1 MPDRGPRAVVASG
14 VGLAL
19 AVAVPAALLAQV
31 VDAVSDDDP
40 GLLAYA
46 LALVVLAGMAAGGDL
61 VGRRASR
68 APGQLGAITGLV
80 AIAVVQALGIARR
93 AVAGEDIAWATVPAV
108 AAIAVLLAAGA
119 AARRARRA
127 GRTRP

>member
-1 MPDRGPRAVVASG
+1 MPDRGPRHVVVAG

-40 GLLAYA
+40 GLLAYP

-61 VGRRASR
+61 VGRRASQ
-68 APGQLGAITGLV
+68 APARLGAITGLA

-93 AVAGEDIAWATVPAV
+93 AVAGDDIAWATVPAV
-108 AAIAVLLAAGA
+108 TVVAVLLAAGA
-119 AARRARRA
+119 AARRARQA

>member
-1 MPDRGPRAVVASG
+1 MPDRGPRQVVAAG

-40 GLLAYA
+40 GLLAYP

-61 VGRRASR
+61 VGRRASQ
-68 APGQLGAITGLV
+68 APARLGAITGLV

-93 AVAGEDIAWATVPAV
+93 AVAGDDIAWATVPAV
-108 AAIAVLLAAGA
+108 TVVAVLLAAGA
-119 AARRARRA
+119 AARRARQA

>member
-1 MPDRGPRAVVASG
+1 MPDRGPRAAVVRG

-31 VDAVSDDDP
+31 LDAVTDDP
-40 GLLAYA
+40 GVLAYP
-46 LALVVLAGMAAGGDL
+46 LVLVVLAGMAVGGDL
-61 VGRRASR
+61 VGRRASH
-68 APGQLGAITGLV
+68 APARLGAATGLI

-93 AVAGEDIAWATVPAV
+93 AVAGDDIAWATVPVITAV
-108 AAIAVLLAAGA
+108 ATALAASA
-119 AARRARRA
+119 AVRAARRA

>member
-1 MPDRGPRAVVASG
+1 MPDRGSRQVAAGG

-40 GLLAYA
+40 GLLTYP
-46 LALVVLAGMAAGGDL
+46 LALVVLAGMVVGGDF
-61 VGRRASR
+61 VGRRAAG
-68 APGQLGAITGLV
+68 APARLGAITGLV
-80 AIAVVQALGIARR
+80 AITVVQALGIARR
-93 AVAGEDIAWATVPAV
+93 AVAGDDIAWATVPAV
-108 AAIAVLLAAGA
+108 TAVAVLLAAGA
-119 AARRARRA
+119 GARRARQA

>member
-1 MPDRGPRAVVASG
+1 MPDRGPREVVAGG

-31 VDAVSDDDP
+31 VDAVSDDAP
-40 GLLAYA
+40 GLLAYP
-46 LALVVLAGMAAGGDL
+46 LVLVVLAGMAVGGDL

-68 APGQLGAITGLV
+68 APARLGAITGLL

-93 AVAGEDIAWATVPAV
+93 AVAGDDIAWATVPAITTV
-108 AAIAVLLAAGA
+108 ATGLAAGA
-119 AARRARRA
+119 AHLAARKA

>member
-1 MPDRGPRAVVASG
+1 MPDRGPRQVVAGG

-31 VDAVSDDDP
+31 VDAGSDDDP
-40 GLLAYA
+40 GLLAYP
-46 LALVVLAGMAAGGDL
+46 LALVVLVGMAAGGDL
-61 VGRRASR
+61 VGRRASQ
-68 APGQLGAITGLV
+68 APARLGAITGLV

-93 AVAGEDIAWATVPAV
+93 AVAGDDIAWATVPAV
-108 AAIAVLLAAGA
+108 TVVAVVLAAGA
-119 AARRARRA
+119 AARRARQA

>member
-1 MPDRGPRAVVASG
+1 MPDRGPRQVVAAG

-40 GLLAYA
+40 GLLAYP

-61 VGRRASR
+61 VGRRASQ
-68 APGQLGAITGLV
+68 APARLGAITGLV

-93 AVAGEDIAWATVPAV
+93 AVAGDDIAWATVPAV
-108 AAIAVLLAAGA
+108 TVVAVVLAAGA
-119 AARRARRA
+119 AARRARQA